1 MSHFKFKCPRC
12 NQIVEAPEETLG
24 QVVNCPS
31 CQGQITLPKLTPH
44 PQVVRGAPP
53 PVRAPRQNQ
62 AAATLKL
69 GPKGVGGWL
78 VFFCVGLTILS
89 PLASLGQIALS
100 WEQSKPAFDMYP
112 SIRTAITFENL
123 GMVAILVYGF
133 VVGCMIWSG
142 NRNGRTLAR
151 RYLLI
156 RLFGFFGVEIVVM
169 LIMSGLSS
177 EIMAAVI
184 GVVVGAQ
191 FRELVYFLVWWFY
204 FKKSK
209 RVSNTYGK

>member
-1 MSHFKFKCPRC
+1 
-12 NQIVEAPEETLG
+12 
-24 QVVNCPS
+24 
-31 CQGQITLPKLTPH
+31 
-44 PQVVRGAPP
+44 
-53 PVRAPRQNQ
+53 
-62 AAATLKL
+62 
-69 GPKGVGGWL
+69 